1 MIDAIRAILRSE
13 IARISDVPY
22 VLEVQSMPVLDML
35 AGLGRG
41 DRQPQECRDLISGET
56 FQYTFRA
63 PLSKKTFVSAVSRN
77 GRLYE
82 LYTYEPLPRTG
93 YLDRNAEREAER
105 QRQARLEK

>member
-22 VLEVQSMPVLDML
+22 VLKVQTMPVLDML

-63 PLSKKTFVSAVSRN
+63 PLSKESVVSAVSRN

-82 LYTYEPLPRTG
+82 LYTYEPFPWTV
-93 YLDRNAEREAER
+93 YLDRDWEREAEK
-105 QRQARLEK
+105 QRDARLEK